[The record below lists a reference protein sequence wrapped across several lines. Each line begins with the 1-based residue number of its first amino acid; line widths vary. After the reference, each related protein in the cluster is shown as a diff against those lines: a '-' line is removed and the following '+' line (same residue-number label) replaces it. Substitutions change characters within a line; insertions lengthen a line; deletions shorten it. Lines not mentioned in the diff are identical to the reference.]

1 MANNSIAGTIVQLN
15 EYPPDKF
22 NVLIPVT
29 TMQVMSNLQRIIV
42 NKVQLDVSDPENSKD
57 VYREKSSGKYAIT
70 KVGGMKLAAA
80 ANISIVDTESGM
92 TDGCKRC
99 VDMARAVGKP
109 KACGTCPAQYNVA
122 VTVTIRVPEPS
133 GGFRL
138 MKATRE
144 IDCAAEKESMTDAQ
158 YKRFLPHRT
167 AMAESKAF
175 MRALRAALGLAA
187 TYTIPELRKPFIIAH
202 VVPNLEA
209 PEIKEAVAAN
219 YLQSMGMLF
228 EGAGSPRAAIS
239 GNSAALPAA
248 VDVPDDGADSGYP
261 TPDIPDEPDDAPDF
275 ENPNLIF
282 CDDCGEQIVET
293 QARNGQTWTPENIRS
308 YSKRQY
314 GRCLCAKCQKAER
327 ASMLNDKTTEICKR
341 LDWSIYL
348 DANED
353 VELRKES
360 PAGEDF
366 SICVDSKN
374 FIQNVKEYA
383 ANFDI
388 DEHIE
393 LWIEAKRNGVKGVP
407 SARELVYDAE
417 AICKMLQELAAAL
430 AKEEPA

>member
-1 MANNSIAGTIVQLN
+1 MNNNIAGTIVQLN

-42 NKVQLDVSDPENSKD
+42 NKVQLDVSRPDDSKD
-57 VYREKSSGKYAIT
+57 VYKEKSSGKYAIT

-133 GGFRL
+133 GGFRM

-175 MRALRAALGLAA
+175 MRALRAALGLSA
-187 TYTIPELRKPFIIAH
+187 TYTIAELKKPFIIAH
-202 VVPNLEA
+202 VVPNLDA

-228 EGAGSPRAAIS
+228 EGSGAPR
-239 GNSAALPAA
+239 AALPAA
-248 VDVPDDGADSGYP
+248 TAALPAAEIIPDDGDDTGYP
-261 TPDIPDEPDDAPDF
+261 VGDAPEEPEPEAPDF
-275 ENPNLIF
+275 DDPDAVF

-293 QARNGQTWTPENIRS
+293 KAKNGRMWAPEDIKG
-308 YSKRQY
+308 YSERTF
-314 GRCLCAKCQKAER
+314 GRCLCTRCQRAE
-327 ASMLNDKTTEICKR
+327 S
-341 LDWSIYL
+341 
-348 DANED
+348 
-353 VELRKES
+353 
-360 PAGEDF
+360 
-366 SICVDSKN
+366 
-374 FIQNVKEYA
+374 
-383 ANFDI
+383 
-388 DEHIE
+388 
-393 LWIEAKRNGVKGVP
+393 
-407 SARELVYDAE
+407 
-417 AICKMLQELAAAL
+417 AAA
-430 AKEEPA
+430 KGGR